1 MAVQNIEVYGPALT
15 DANGVLAVFVQQ
27 PVTNTPAEVSKNRV
41 VYTEKWKGPYEKGK
55 TVLSSVKVGDA
66 LTTLH
71 TFLGANRISR
81 FDTPVCPTREGNSSY
96 WQIKV
101 IKVDEHT
108 AGDHCFI
115 TVDCEAFVGESE
127 VENLVENSE
136 ANTWS
141 VTWQSYS
148 VTPYEFASGEVHPP
162 IVFSDAAEGGSDSHI
177 NINWDYKAS
186 RTIINQYLTHNPTTS
201 SVTDDSGNP
210 VYTWTPNPKQPH
222 IKNAL
227 CGAEMELLKKINQ
240 NRNATYHYP
249 IVTHQTQYYGKSG
262 SSFTNELG
270 SDLDKTTSLPSDCPY
285 TFADFKDGSATNEE
299 NKKNWTWIKIGDDMQ
314 QTKTDTTTTF
324 TRTERWAGYTDVD
337 ENYYG
342 SETFS
347 HTENGIKTGR
357 WYKNCL

>member
-27 PVTNTPAEVSKNRV
+27 PVTNTPAEVGKNRV

-55 TVLSSVKVGDA
+55 TVLLTVKVGDN
-66 LTTLH
+66 LTSFH
-71 TFLGANRISR
+71 TFLGENRISR
-81 FDTPVCPTREGNSSY
+81 FDTPVCPTREGNSGY
-96 WQIKV
+96 WQIKA

-115 TVDCEAFVGESE
+115 TVDTEAYVEESE
-127 VENLVENSE
+127 SGGDNLNENKE

-148 VTPYEFASGEVHPP
+148 VTPYEFASGEVHPT
-162 IVFSDAAEGGSDSHI
+162 IKFDASQESHL

-186 RTIINQYLTHNPTTS
+186 RTLINQFQTHGPDTA
-201 SVTDDSGNP
+201 SVTSDNGDP
-210 VYTWTPNPKQPH
+210 VYVWTPNPRQPN

-227 CGAEMELLKKINQ
+227 AGAEIALMKKINQ
-240 NRNATYHYP
+240 NRNAVYHYP
-249 IVTHQTQYYGKSG
+249 IVTHQTQYYGSVK
-262 SSFTNELG
+262 SSFEDLG
-270 SDLDKTTSLPSDCPY
+270 LDLDIITALPGDCPY
-285 TFADFKDGSATNEE
+285 AFGKIMTGNGEVE
-299 NKKNWTWIKIGDDMQ
+299 WTWIKIGDDMQ

-337 ENYYG
+337 VNYYG
-342 SETFS
+342 KEKFT
-347 HTENGIKTGR
+347 HDEKGITNGR
-357 WYKNCL
+357 WFKNCL

>member
-1 MAVQNIEVYGPALT
+1 MAVQDIEVYGPALT

-81 FDTPVCPTREGNSSY
+81 FDTPACPTREGNSSY
-96 WQIKV
+96 WQIKA

-115 TVDCEAFVGESE
+115 TVDTEAYVEESE
-127 VENLVENSE
+127 SGGDDLNENKE

-148 VTPYEFASGEVHPP
+148 VTPYEFASGEVHKT
-162 IVFSDAAEGGSDSHI
+162 IVFSDASEGGDESHI

-186 RTIINQYLTHNPTTS
+186 RTVINQYLTHNPNS
-201 SVTDDSGNP
+201 SSAIGDNGDV

-249 IVTHQTQYYGKSG
+249 IVTHQTQLYGESG
-262 SSFTNELG
+262 SSFTKELG
-270 SDLDKTTSLPSDCPY
+270 SDLDVITTLPSDCPY
-285 TFADFKDGSATNEE
+285 TFAKIKTGTGDVD
-299 NKKNWTWIKIGDDMQ
+299 WTWIKIGDDMQ
-314 QTKTDTTTTF
+314 QTKTETTTTF

-342 SETFS
+342 SKTFT
-347 HTENGIKTGR
+347 HDENGIKTGR

>member
-1 MAVQNIEVYGPALT
+1 MAVQNIQVYGAAPT
-15 DANGVLAVFVQQ
+15 DKNGVLAAFVQQ
-27 PVTNTPAEVSKNRV
+27 PVANTPAEVGENIV
-41 VYTEKWKGPYEKGK
+41 VYTEKWKGSYEKGK
-55 TVLSSVKVGDA
+55 TVLSSVKVGDN
-66 LTTLH
+66 LTSLH
-71 TFLGANRISR
+71 SFLGINRISR
-81 FDTPVCPTREGNSSY
+81 FDTPTSPTRENKTSW
-96 WQIKV
+96 WQIKA

-115 TVDCEAFVGESE
+115 TVDCEAIFEVTESE
-127 VENLVENSE
+127 NLTENDE

-141 VTWQSYS
+141 ITWQSYS
-148 VTPYEFASGEVHPP
+148 VTPYEFASGEVHKA
-162 IVFSDAAEGGSDSHI
+162 IVFSDASEGGDESHL

-186 RTIINQYLTHNPTTS
+186 RTIINQYLTHNPNTS
-201 SVTDDSGNP
+201 SVTDDFGNA

-249 IVTHQTQYYGKSG
+249 IITHQTQFYGKNG
-262 SSFTNELG
+262 SSFTKDLG
-270 SDLDKTTSLPSDCPY
+270 GDLDVITTLPSDCPY
-285 TFADFKDGSATNEE
+285 TFTKIKTGAGDVD
-299 NKKNWTWIKIGDDMQ
+299 WTWLKIGDDMQ
-314 QTKTDTTTTF
+314 QTKTETTTTF

-342 SETFS
+342 SQTFA
-347 HTENGIKTGR
+347 HTANGIKNGR

>member
-1 MAVQNIEVYGPALT
+1 MSVQNIEVYGPALT

-41 VYTEKWKGPYEKGK
+41 VYTEKWKGPYEQGK
-55 TVLSSVKVGDA
+55 TVLSSVKVGDN
-66 LTTLH
+66 LTSFH

-81 FDTPVCPTREGNSSY
+81 FTTPVCPIREGTSSY
-96 WQIKV
+96 WQIKA

-108 AGDHCFI
+108 AGDHCYI
-115 TVDCEAFVGESE
+115 TVDCEAFVGETESE
-127 VENLVENSE
+127 DLTENKE

-148 VTPYEFASGEVHPP
+148 VTPYEFLSGEVHPP
-162 IVFSDAAEGGSDSHI
+162 IKWNMNGSDSHVDV
-177 NINWDYKAS
+177 NWAYPAS
-186 RTIINQYLTHNPTTS
+186 RTLINQYLSHNPSTS
-201 SVTDDSGNP
+201 EVMTNDADWA
-210 VYTWTPNPKQPH
+210 YTWTPNPKQPH
-222 IKNAL
+222 LKELL
-227 CGAEMELLKKINQ
+227 CGAEMEALKKINQ

-249 IVTHQTQYYGKSG
+249 IVTHQTQLYGESG
-262 SSFTNELG
+262 SSFTAELG
-270 SDLDKTTSLPSDCPY
+270 GDLDVITTLPSDCPY
-285 TFADFKDGSATNEE
+285 SFAKIKTGAGDVD
-299 NKKNWTWIKIGDDMQ
+299 WTWIKIGDDMQ

-342 SETFS
+342 SKTFT
-347 HTENGIKTGR
+347 HDENGIKTGR